1 MVLQQGC
8 VSHNYFWFYR
18 DAIEAA
24 LEFEDWDRAERYAD
38 ALEAYARAEPLP
50 WSDLFVARA
59 RALGR
64 FGRGERGSELSD
76 ELHRLTLATR
86 TANLKAHLSLLEDAI
101 GTPDHKNTPA
111 EA

>member
-1 MVLQQGC
+1 MVLQKGC

-38 ALEAYARAEPLP
+38 ALEAYAHAEPP

-76 ELHRLTLATR
+76 EINRLALAIR
-86 TANLKAHLSLLEDAI
+86 TANLKAHLSLLEDAM
-101 GTPDHKNTPA
+101 GTLHHRKTSADP
-111 EA
+111 